1 MAMKRW
7 ATAARVAREG
17 GQSHQALHL
26 IMVCFGIQG
35 VRQPGH
41 NASSLFVVEFQTD
54 LGQFTLAVGIR
65 GLELVI
71 DAQGTG
77 GLFQFS

>member
-35 VRQPGH
+35 VEDCFDEQQVGATVQKTFCLFLVGFFQLIECNGTVARVIYIGRQ
-41 NASSLFVVEFQTD
+41 
-54 LGQFTLAVGIR
+54 
-65 GLELVI
+65 
-71 DAQGTG
+71 
-77 GLFQFS
+77 